1 MYSICTKVSQDV
13 LNKHA
18 SLKQKK
24 VRGNH
29 APFMTKDFSKVLM
42 NQKLETSILKILSS
56 CNNSIK
62 GNKKSYFQKVTQKGF
77 ANN

>member
-29 APFMTKDFSKVLM
+29 APFMTKDFNESKTRNKYLK
-42 NQKLETSILKILSS
+42 NLKLL
-56 CNNSIK
+56 
-62 GNKKSYFQKVTQKGF
+62 
-77 ANN
+77 